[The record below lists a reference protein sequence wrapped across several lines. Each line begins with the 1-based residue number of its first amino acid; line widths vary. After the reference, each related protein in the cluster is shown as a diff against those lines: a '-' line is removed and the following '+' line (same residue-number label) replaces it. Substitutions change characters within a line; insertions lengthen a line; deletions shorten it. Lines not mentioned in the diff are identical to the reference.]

1 MNVALRPA
9 SLDTISL
16 CTGGGGLD
24 LGFELAIPGARASV
38 LVERE
43 AFAVAHLVEAMRQG
57 LMAPA
62 PVWSDVTTF
71 DGRRWRGLVD
81 GVVGGIPCQPHS
93 LAGKRL
99 GADDERD
106 LWSAARRIIVQSGA
120 WFCLIENVEG
130 MLSSGGAE
138 RVWRDLGRFGFARE
152 IGLFSAAEVGA
163 THQRNRTFVLAVHD
177 GRLAAARRR
186 AEQRWRGAVHVLGA
200 AGTAQGERHQRQR
213 HGASVG
219 HGCENVA
226 DAGDREQSAGSG
238 GCRREA
244 SEILEVRADVDR
256 RSGVDVADSLCDG
269 QQRCA
274 QPDVGPIESGQ
285 QAPRRRDAERCS
297 VDVADL
303 HGAGLALDQGIR
315 EDTRAQCA
323 AAERVCGAVGYANSA
338 RADLNAETGRPR
350 QSAGEP
356 SGRVATSECH
366 PWLYP
371 PGPSDLDGWRGVLTH
386 SPDLEPVVRRMADG
400 VAARLDLAGPHAAR
414 VERLRMLGNGVV
426 PLQAAYAFRT
436 LATRLAAA
444 GSAGAAHLVRLM
456 AA

>member
-57 LMAPA
+57 LMAAA

-120 WFCLIENVEG
+120 WFCLMENVEG

-138 RVWRDLGRFGFARE
+138 RVWRGLGRLGFARE

-177 GRLAAARRR
+177 GRFFRQAELADPVCEGWRSERTIGGPDAGRRSGK
-186 AEQRWRGAVHVLGA
+186 AWRLQPRRLGGEVLG
-200 AGTAQGERHQRQR
+200 GD
-213 HGASVG
+213 
-219 HGCENVA
+219 VA
-226 DAGDREQSAGSG
+226 DADQVGLRGRAGPHAIG
-238 GCRREA
+238 AGKWCPDPEDCFR
-244 SEILEVRADVDR
+244 
-256 RSGVDVADSLCDG
+256 DVADSLCDG
-269 QQRCA
+269 QQRST
-274 QPDVGPIESGQ
+274 QPDVGQIEPGQ
-285 QAPRRRDAERCS
+285 QAPRRRDAERCG

-303 HGAGLALDQGIR
+303 HGAGLALDRGIGGDAR
-315 EDTRAQCA
+315 SQCA
-323 AAERVCGAVGYANSA
+323 AAERIRGAVGCS
-338 RADLNAETGRPR
+338 DD
-350 QSAGEP
+350 
-356 SGRVATSECH
+356 H
-366 PWLYP
+366 PALYP
-371 PGPSDLDGWRGVLTH
+371 PGPSDLDGWRRVLAH
-386 SPDLEPVVRRMADG
+386 SPDLEPAVRRMADG
-400 VAARLDLAGPHAAR
+400 VAARLDLSGPHAAR
-414 VERLRMLGNGVV
+414 VERLRMLGNGVM
-426 PLQAAYAFRT
+426 PLQAAYAVRT

-456 AA
+456 DEVA